1 MIYRRLFSR
10 ASGRVFIAKDL
21 KTKKKVAIKQM
32 VLRRQP
38 RPDLI
43 VTEVVLM
50 QESRHPNI
58 VNFVDSFLP
67 RDENLWIVL
76 EYMEGGPLTDVIDN
90 NLMEEDQIA
99 YVCKEVSENMFRR
112 TALRLTRC
120 FVDGQGSALPSRA
133 EHHSPRH
140 QV

>member
-1 MIYRRLFSR
+1 
-10 ASGRVFIAKDL
+10 
-21 KTKKKVAIKQM
+21 M

-99 YVCKEVSENMFRR
+99 YVCKEVSREYVQKYSCGTYVVLRR
-112 TALRLTRC
+112 LPRDYSSFTSGTLSIATSSPTTC
-120 FVDGQGSALPSRA
+120 FSMLKPGSRFV
-133 EHHSPRH
+133 RH
-140 QV
+140 PFHFGHAVRR